1 LISIS
6 SIYSQTNIAEMKIMN
21 YRYAELIAKI
31 LETFVVEINRVG
43 VHSFSVSCYSRS
55 YAR

>member
-1 LISIS
+1 
-6 SIYSQTNIAEMKIMN
+6 MKIMN